1 MSLFAVSIS
10 IAKIGQL
17 MKRGAPLIT
26 VNKIDGSTRKFCEQ
40 KPWPFL
46 LCSADLADDTVAWCA
61 FFCNI
66 PFPPIFPKNASKFFD
81 RRHHANSQKDQSST
95 MSLFNCQLSVQLWF
109 WAALLKI
116 SS

>member
-17 MKRGAPLIT
+17 MKRGAHLIT

-61 FFCNI
+61 FFLQY
-66 PFPPIFPKNASKFFD
+66 PFSTHFPQKRQQIF
-81 RRHHANSQKDQSST
+81 
-95 MSLFNCQLSVQLWF
+95 
-109 WAALLKI
+109 
-116 SS
+116 